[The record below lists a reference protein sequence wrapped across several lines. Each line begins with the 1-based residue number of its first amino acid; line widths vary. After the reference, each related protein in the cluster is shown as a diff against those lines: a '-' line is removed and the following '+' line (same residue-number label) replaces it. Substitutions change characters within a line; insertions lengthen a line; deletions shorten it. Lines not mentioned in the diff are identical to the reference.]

1 MHSQIKCHYTKCCSV
16 SISWVLRHKSKQ
28 TTLLCVQETSNKT
41 LFAKKNKKVRLG
53 KKKNCHKKKGK
64 KLSEKKVFNFLS

>member
-41 LFAKKNKKVRLG
+41 LFAKKIKKYDLA
-53 KKKNCHKKKGK
+53 KKENCHKKK
-64 KLSEKKVFNFLS
+64 EKSV

>member
-1 MHSQIKCHYTKCCSV
+1 MHGQIKCHYTKCRSV
-16 SISWVLRHKSKQ
+16 SISWVLRRKSKQ

-41 LFAKKNKKVRLG
+41 FFAKKIKKYDLA
-53 KKKNCHKKKGK
+53 KKKLSQEKGK